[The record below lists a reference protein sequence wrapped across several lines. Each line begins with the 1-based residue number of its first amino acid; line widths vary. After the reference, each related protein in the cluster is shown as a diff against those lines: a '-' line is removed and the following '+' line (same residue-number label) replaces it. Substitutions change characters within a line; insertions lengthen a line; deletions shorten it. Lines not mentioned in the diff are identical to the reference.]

1 MNEYSLE
8 LRPIFLNSEDK
19 DEYIELYLQTQD
31 TSLFNSI
38 SFIIYDEN
46 KRIVE
51 NLVFPSEVLDDI
63 INIVC
68 EERSYSVV
76 TYNLPM
82 ISMVFKYEITF
93 LTKERYLILRKSN
106 FISRSLYNKYYI
118 KFDNINYWKN
128 IE

>member
-8 LRPIFLNSEDK
+8 LKPIFLNSEDK
-19 DEYIELYLQTQD
+19 DEYIELYLQTRD
-31 TSLFNSI
+31 TSLFKSI
-38 SFIIYDEN
+38 SFVIYDEN

-82 ISMVFKYEITF
+82 ISMLFNYEITF
-93 LTKERYLILRKSN
+93 LTKEKYLILN
-106 FISRSLYNKYYI
+106 FSAP
-118 KFDNINYWKN
+118 
-128 IE
+128 